1 VFVRAEIFPGGIK
14 LPDSKKSAAQ
24 SSRHVAKCAATRM
37 IPQSTSSAKNDG
49 LLEATGITCLPKM
62 NFAG

>member
-1 VFVRAEIFPGGIK
+1 
-14 LPDSKKSAAQ
+14 
-24 SSRHVAKCAATRM
+24 M

-49 LLEATGITCLPKM
+49 LLEATGITGLPKM